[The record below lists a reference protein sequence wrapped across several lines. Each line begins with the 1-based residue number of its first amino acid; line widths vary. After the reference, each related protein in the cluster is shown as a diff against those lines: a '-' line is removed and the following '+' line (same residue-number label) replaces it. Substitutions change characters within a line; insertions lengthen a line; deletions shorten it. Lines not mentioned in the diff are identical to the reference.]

1 MEQLTKQSCWISDRF
16 KEDIKIMVTVIISTI
31 LITTVITTTT
41 TTTTIIIIIIII
53 VVITKDYI
61 GLSVIYGPY
70 FISFRSYDRWG
81 CASK

>member
-41 TTTTIIIIIIII
+41 TIIIIII